1 MIASGYEEI
10 DHTADIALRVWGEDF
25 YALLSQSAKGMYDLM
40 GINPEAESHIEN
52 TFQIESGVKDTVLV
66 DFLNEVLFLAEDRGQ
81 VYQSF
86 SFNQIDAMLEVNVS
100 GQKVE
105 SIRRNIKAVTFH
117 DLDIVET
124 DQGLETTITF
134 DV

>member
-25 YALLSQSAKGMYDLM
+25 HTLLSHSAKGMYELM
-40 GINPEAESHIEN
+40 GITIKPESQIEN
-52 TFQIESGVKDTVLV
+52 TFQIESGVKETVLV
-66 DFLNEVLFLAEDRGQ
+66 DFLSEVLFLAEDRGQ

-86 SFNQIDAMLEVNVS
+86 SFSQEDATLDVHAS
-100 GQKVE
+100 GHKVE

-117 DLDIVET
+117 DLDIMET